1 MTKLSINAKAKV
13 TPTCV
18 FREEESQVDTL
29 VFPEKRT
36 VLFSHSLSLSFS
48 SRRIFR
54 VANGKKRNLCRS
66 DENVGEEIASRL
78 TSQMYLG
85 TYDVEKPRCLVNL
98 TDSRHVKKERIYNFR
113 SF

>member
-1 MTKLSINAKAKV
+1 MTRWFS
-13 TPTCV
+13 P
-18 FREEESQVDTL
+18 R
-29 VFPEKRT
+29 RT
-36 VLFSHSLSLSFS
+36 VLFSHSLSFS

-85 TYDVEKPRCLVNL
+85 TYDVQKPRRLVNL
-98 TDSRHVKKERIYNFR
+98 TDSRHDKKVLQKFIIFVV
-113 SF
+113 FKKFVL